1 MIDGVLDSN
10 QRGCDVRDGRQTL
23 SDSVHQTNSDYA
35 IPLPV
40 RKYTTTNPNT
50 LSPTYH
56 LLYDLTQPPEYPPR
70 PKRSLLLNSGNP
82 DYPRAKPSTLGP
94 PPLDMNKS
102 TEKATLRY
110 EPGTRVPLSYLV
122 EGRCGTRMN
131 EPMSDR
137 FTQSVIGSNI
147 NIETSL
153 WNENVRLT
161 ESDVASNFKGSLS
174 ASHVCGSQCQQT
186 EINNRRE
193 LVDKTYSR
201 SDPATNISARL
212 VPNRTTGLVVSR
224 QSHTSE
230 CGETFNE
237 RGFPVTVA
245 SQVAGAIFQSN
256 GVSYNTP
263 LHTQERTSFNG
274 RRFLDKTEVSV
285 KDVFLFE
292 SGVSCD
298 LSTEFS
304 HLAEYKHATNN
315 EHCEHSSGEQ
325 SDSFNS
331 LHSQNLKLT
340 KRAVFKCEGDSVRL
354 LILEDCQEHNDDSGV
369 ASDNETI
376 RVSDNFIS
384 KSVEEC
390 RQHGVSS
397 LSKIP
402 SLLRGSF
409 TGRSKHKSRIPG
421 KTSSSPSL
429 IQINNFDSQSNKN
442 RINRWHN
449 LQFHASVLG
458 HTVSGQQEE
467 AINEELNPRLPADLR
482 VIDRS
487 RVTRDQTLKASVK
500 RDEQTIKNDLIDQ
513 IDVTR
518 SAEIKSILL
527 NKENCSRGKPG
538 HKVNNVQFSD
548 HTLQFSDHTL
558 LSTSSALQPPD
569 HGTVTAR
576 PNRAILDHTSANPS
590 STGPHKDIIDR
601 SKYIIKPRE
610 IVLSHPQG
618 SQVDSH
624 PRESGRGSPSSWFH
638 DGKEVTDLSLQS
650 SISVQDTSGEKIWS
664 SNNLFNTSSVENWKF
679 SPRPPVLSLL
689 EHTPSQTKLL
699 ESNIPSDHL
708 SQQCGQE
715 SKVTPRQQCGQES
728 KVTPRQQ
735 CGQESKVTPRQQCG
749 QESKVTPRQQCGQE
763 SKVTPR
769 QQCGQESKVTP
780 RQQCGQESKVT
791 PRQKFER
798 RHNKVDEK
806 VQAQIKPTDQRDIST
821 KGTLYDHKESPRARF
836 ERDRAART
844 QAVTAGNKENLN
856 LKDASDSITEID
868 SELLKNSFSTSTLVP
883 PPLPPRVKLVSE
895 TFQNSN
901 CLETDVLTSQY
912 ISETPLGSRQ
922 STFSSNNENNVS
934 KALVHETS
942 ISRTTSRQTDSHC
955 ATANIQHSPK
965 QESHPLSFQTSVIGK
980 LFQVSDIAKHNEY
993 LRQVLNHS
1001 SVHQLR
1007 LLFADDQDLCSS
1019 LTSLSSCQQESLT
1032 SVSQFS
1038 SENRPHSRD
1047 NQHGIDTFPAARN
1060 DHFSEQY
1067 FESHQKLSSK
1077 WIRSDSQ
1084 TEVNNYNILN
1094 TARHCGT
1101 QSESCVISAQTKTD
1115 HSPPD
1120 RFPVPSRDTNSILS
1134 SVLKKSGADSISS
1147 LVVTEAEEE
1156 MLASKGIRIYESVN
1170 DYVQMVRSPLH
1181 KSLSSPQFVWEG
1193 NTYLIV
1199 PTVLE
1204 DRTLAEPPR
1213 LNNVNLLDFM
1223 AHRSISD
1230 SGGQCQVKSDNTLSM
1245 SNDHATYMTMTS
1257 SLDKKLSANH
1267 RAMSVEVLCTPGAS
1281 NVKIVPEAN
1290 TQERGYVEWRT
1301 CSGWLGRTD
1310 LKPTA
1315 QNRNSRGYVDWDTIW
1330 APSPGN
1336 KSSHKEEDHV
1346 YDVIG
1351 EELNQTFVNS
1361 KSTTLI
1367 GNNKDHSA
1375 TVVDIPPALPVDIP
1389 PALPVDIP
1397 PELPERT
1404 YISRLKLRS
1413 NSHHS
1418 DSPNSPRHSDS
1429 GSFSPRLGH
1438 SSCHCKSHGRKHHHQ
1453 HRHHHHHI
1461 KPLSKPPPPAP
1472 REQQDSIPPPQ
1483 PVFVKQEVMS
1493 PHSYNYAEVNKLKG
1507 YTFAHSTPP
1516 SDAPPK
1522 PHRPEHSAVS
1532 SENYW
1537 RLAPVTS
1544 AESMTSWESGDVLD
1558 YIDGLHDAMASK
1570 RRENIYILLN
1580 NKKTRAK
1587 FSESLEIESRLLSRG
1602 LLSNV
1607 TSLSPTTL
1615 TDSKPA
1621 LSKPG
1626 LIQRKGAIAPVS
1638 STYV

>member
-1 MIDGVLDSN
+1 MIDRVFDSN

-35 IPLPV
+35 IALPV
-40 RKYTTTNPNT
+40 RKSTPTPPDT
-50 LSPTYH
+50 LSPTDH
-56 LLYDLTQPPEYPPR
+56 LLYDLTQPSPPR
-70 PKRSLLLNSGNP
+70 PKRSLLLDSGNP

-94 PPLDMNKS
+94 PPLEMNKS
-102 TEKATLRY
+102 TERATLRY

-174 ASHVCGSQCQQT
+174 ASHVTGSKCQQT
-186 EINNRRE
+186 EVNKRRE
-193 LVDKTYSR
+193 VVDKTYSR

-230 CGETFNE
+230 FGETFNE

-245 SQVAGAIFQSN
+245 SHVAGAIFPSN

-263 LHTQERTSFNG
+263 LHTQERTTFNG

-285 KDVFLFE
+285 QDVFLLE
-292 SGVSCD
+292 SGASCD

-304 HLAEYKHATNN
+304 HLAEYKHAT
-315 EHCEHSSGEQ
+315 EHWEHFSGEQ
-325 SDSFNS
+325 NDSFNS

-340 KRAVFKCEGDSVRL
+340 KRAVFKREGDSVRL

-376 RVSDNFIS
+376 PVSDNFNS
-384 KSVEEC
+384 KYVEES
-390 RQHGVSS
+390 RQHGLSS

-409 TGRSKHKSRIPG
+409 TGRSKHKSRVPG
-421 KTSSSPSL
+421 QTSSSPSL
-429 IQINNFDSQSNKN
+429 IQINNFDHQSNKN
-442 RINRWHN
+442 RRNRWHN

-458 HTVSGQQEE
+458 HPVSGQQEE

-500 RDEQTIKNDLIDQ
+500 RDEQTIKNDLLDQ

-538 HKVNNVQFSD
+538 HKVNNV
-548 HTLQFSDHTL
+548 QFSDHTL

-601 SKYIIKPRE
+601 RKYIIKPRE
-610 IVLSHPQG
+610 IVLNHPKG

-624 PRESGRGSPSSWFH
+624 PRESGRGSPSSCFH

-650 SISVQDTSGEKIWS
+650 SISVQDTSGEKIWTS
-664 SNNLFNTSSVENWKF
+664 HNWFNTSSVENWKF

-715 SKVTPRQQCGQES
+715 SKVTPRQQ
-728 KVTPRQQ
+728 
-735 CGQESKVTPRQQCG
+735 
-749 QESKVTPRQQCGQE
+749 
-763 SKVTPR
+763 
-769 QQCGQESKVTP
+769 
-780 RQQCGQESKVT
+780 
-791 PRQKFER
+791 FER
-798 RHNKVDEK
+798 RHNKGEEK
-806 VQAQIKPTDQRDIST
+806 VQAQIDSLQQIQSSDQRDVST
-821 KGTLYDHKESPRARF
+821 KVTLYGHKESPRARF

-856 LKDASDSITEID
+856 LKYASDSNTEID
-868 SELLKNSFSTSTLVP
+868 SELLKNSFSTPTLVP

-901 CLETDVLTSQY
+901 CLETDVLTSH

-934 KALVHETS
+934 KSLVHETS

-955 ATANIQHSPK
+955 VAANIQHSPK

-980 LFQVSDIAKHNEY
+980 LVQVSDIAKHNEY

-1038 SENRPHSRD
+1038 SENRPPHSRD

-1060 DHFSEQY
+1060 DHISEQY

-1181 KSLSSPQFVWEG
+1181 KSFSSPQFVWEG

-1199 PTVLE
+1199 PTVVE

-1213 LNNVNLLDFM
+1213 FNNVNLLDFM

-1230 SGGQCQVKSDNTLSM
+1230 SGGQCQVKPDNTLSM
-1245 SNDHATYMTMTS
+1245 SNDHATYVTMTS

-1267 RAMSVEVLCTPGAS
+1267 RAVSVEVLCTPGAS

-1361 KSTTLI
+1361 KSTTFI

-1375 TVVDIPPALPVDIP
+1375 TVLDIPPELPVDIP
-1389 PALPVDIP
+1389 PA
-1397 PELPERT
+1397 LPERT

-1418 DSPNSPRHSDS
+1418 DSPNSPGHSDC

-1438 SSCHCKSHGRKHHHQ
+1438 SSCHCKSHGRKHHHHHQ

-1615 TDSKPA
+1615 ADSKPA

-1626 LIQRKGAIAPVS
+1626 LIRRKGAIAPVS